1 MTSKAATEFDRR
13 VGGRISTYRK
23 IKNLSRKALGVALGV
38 TRQQIQKYEKGTD
51 RLRASRL
58 SEIAKCLDVPM
69 AALLGEEA
77 DLAGGKNLLELLGL
91 PGAADLIEAFVA
103 IENVE
108 LRRDILALVCTVAH
122 ARGRSST
129 VSA

>member
-13 VGGRISTYRK
+13 VGGRISTYRE
-23 IKNLSRKALGVALGV
+23 IKNISRKALGVALGV

-69 AALLGEEA
+69 ATLLGEEA
-77 DLAGGKNLLELLGL
+77 DLGEGKNLLECLRL
-91 PGAADLIEAFVA
+91 PGSAELLEAFVA

-108 LRRDILALVCTVAH
+108 LRRDILALVCTVAVEG
-122 ARGRSST
+122 GRSKT